1 MINSLKSVAL
11 ISLLV
16 LFSPLLLASNFFTD
30 LKESEVKAIFEAADK
45 SNIAQFVTNSSK
57 KPIPALQ
64 ILPKSNQ
71 PKHLIGPATS
81 CIKLYSCNDGICLV
95 DINAKKYVVS
105 EPILKNQ
112 SSKQASFSSCS
123 SYNNLA
129 TNADTALPAKNKNAD
144 KRKFSWIKVI
154 NVKAND
160 SLNIRQTTNYKSLK
174 MGAAPYNGMC
184 LKRYRCK
191 GKWCEIKNQ
200 EVTGWV
206 HKRFIS
212 KMSEQ
217 EQTQCL

>member
-1 MINSLKSVAL
+1 MINSLKSIAV
-11 ISLLV
+11 ISLCV
-16 LFSPLLLASNFFTD
+16 LFNPSVLAANFFTD
-30 LKESEVKAIFEAADK
+30 LKESEVKAIFEEADK
-45 SNIAQFVTNSSK
+45 SNIAQFVTNSSQ

-64 ILPKSNQ
+64 ILPKSDQ

-112 SSKQASFSSCS
+112 SSQQVNSKSCS
-123 SYNNLA
+123 SNNNLA
-129 TNADTALPAKNKNAD
+129 HNTSTLLPKKEASTAE
-144 KRKFSWIKVI
+144 RKFSWIKVI

-160 SLNIRQTTNYKSLK
+160 SLNIRQTTNYKSSK

-191 GKWCEIKNQ
+191 GKWCEIKSQ

-212 KMSEQ
+212 RMSEK
-217 EQTQCL
+217 ESTQCL